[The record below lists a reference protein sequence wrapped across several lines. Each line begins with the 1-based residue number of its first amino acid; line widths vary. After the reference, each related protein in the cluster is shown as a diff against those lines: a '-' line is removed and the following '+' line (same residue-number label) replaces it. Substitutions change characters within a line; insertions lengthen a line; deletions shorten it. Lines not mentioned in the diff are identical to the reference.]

1 MSDEMMLVQN
11 KDGTFSA
18 YDDSYDV
25 VIHCETEEEQKK
37 VIERLKSISWIPV
50 DERLPED
57 ERECLVTLEKTYG
70 TPEISMGIANYLK
83 FGNDGYWNEKKYGY
97 LEWDKYSD
105 GHGGTKMYKVI
116 AWMPLPE
123 PYKEDKEYERPET

>member
-1 MSDEMMLVQN
+1 MSDGTTLVQHE
-11 KDGTFSA
+11 DGTFSS
-18 YDDSYDV
+18 YDDTYDV

-37 VIERLKSISWIPV
+37 VIERLKSTNWIPV
-50 DERLPED
+50 SERLPED
-57 ERECLVTLEKTYG
+57 EKEYLVTLEKVYG
-70 TPEISMGIANYLK
+70 THEKLYGIANYLK
-83 FGNDGYWNEKKYGY
+83 FGDAGYWNEKKYGY

-123 PYKEDKEYERPET
+123 PYKEVKP